1 MSKYS
6 FSKKILKIYNLAK
19 DKNPS
24 PRRKIANT
32 FGLSE
37 RLVKL
42 LSPPFAYILN
52 RFNVSADLV
61 TIISFVLLIFG
72 SIYFL
77 IGDSLLG
84 SIIWF
89 IAIFLDSIDGDLA
102 RLNQKKTIY
111 GNTLDSFGADIFY
124 FIFPFVLG
132 FYLFIYTSHKEIFF
146 TEFDILIIAF
156 IISFTLIGYRVI
168 GLKRYILSLKEKKL
182 KKIKHNRNFLNLK
195 KTYNIIDN
203 EIIRNNFFSEGG
215 IVLNILIIS
224 IIQEDVFFYYYLL
237 IISIYTSIR
246 FFVSVFATYISFKKM
261 KETN

>member
-32 FGLSE
+32 FGLCE

-124 FIFPFVLG
+124 FIFPFVIG
-132 FYLFIYTSHKEIFF
+132 FYLFIQVIKKFFLQNLIF
-146 TEFDILIIAF
+146 
-156 IISFTLIGYRVI
+156 
-168 GLKRYILSLKEKKL
+168 
-182 KKIKHNRNFLNLK
+182 
-195 KTYNIIDN
+195 
-203 EIIRNNFFSEGG
+203 
-215 IVLNILIIS
+215 
-224 IIQEDVFFYYYLL
+224 
-237 IISIYTSIR
+237 
-246 FFVSVFATYISFKKM
+246 
-261 KETN
+261 